1 MKLDHLSEVLNFIG
15 GERIPAI
22 SGKTLSNPEPATGK
36 LLGTLPASNA
46 DDVSRAVEAANE
58 AKASWGEL
66 SPEVR
71 GFHLENL
78 ARGIEENLEAFARA
92 ESIDNGKPIAVSKSL
107 DIPRAAANLRF
118 FAGAA
123 RFQHEEAFRTRLPG
137 DDLLNVTVSRPVGIA
152 GCISPWNLPLYLFTW
167 KIAPALAAG
176 CTVVGKP
183 SEVTPVTADLL
194 ARVAIEVGFPP
205 GVLNIVHGTGPETGS
220 AIVEHPQIPAISF
233 TGGTATGASIAH
245 QAAPIFKKT
254 LLELGGKNPTIIMED
269 AELDAA
275 VEGAFRA
282 AYSNQGQ
289 ICLCGSRILVHES
302 KMDEVTSRLQKRI
315 NEMVIGDP
323 LEESTMMGSL
333 VSESHLEKVE
343 SCLQTARDEGGEIL
357 VGGERLSPEGR
368 CSSGYF
374 LTPALIRGLP
384 HSAETNQQEIFGPV
398 ATLTPFANEEE
409 ALHLA
414 NDVRYGLSASLWT
427 SNVDRALRMSEKIE
441 AGTVW
446 VNTWMKRD
454 LRTVFGGVKDSG
466 LGREGGSESLRF
478 FQEPTNIC
486 LRFNSSR

>member
-1 MKLDHLSEVLNFIG
+1 MKLDHLSEVLNYIG
-15 GERIPAI
+15 GERVPSV
-22 SGKTLSNPEPATGK
+22 SGKTIDNHEPATGK
-36 LLGTLPASNA
+36 TLGTLPAS
-46 DDVSRAVEAANE
+46 EAADVDKAVSS
-58 AKASWGEL
+58 AKQALGSWGQL

-71 GFHLENL
+71 GFHMEKL
-78 ARGIEENLEAFARA
+78 AQGIEENLDAFARA

-137 DDLLNVTVSRPVGIA
+137 DDLLNVTVSRPVGVA

-176 CTVVGKP
+176 CTIVGKP

-194 ARVAIEVGFPP
+194 AKVAIDVGFPP
-205 GVLNIVHGTGPETGS
+205 GVLNIVHGTGPDTGS
-220 AIVEHPQIPAISF
+220 AIVGHPDVPAISF
-233 TGGTATGASIAH
+233 TGGTSTGAMIAS
-245 QAAPIFKKT
+245 QAAPSFKKT
-254 LLELGGKNPTIIMED
+254 LLELGGKNPTIIMDD
-269 AELDAA
+269 ANVEAA

-302 KMDEVTSRLQKRI
+302 LIDEVADRLKKRI
-315 NEMVIGDP
+315 SEMAVGDP
-323 LEESTMMGSL
+323 LEESTMMGAL
-333 VSESHLEKVE
+333 VSGAHRDKVE
-343 SCLQTARDEGGEIL
+343 ACLQTAREEGGEFL
-357 VGGERLSPEGR
+357 TGGERISPEGR
-368 CSSGYF
+368 CSEGYF
-374 LTPALIRGLP
+374 LSPALIRGLP
-384 HSAETNQQEIFGPV
+384 HSAQTNQQEIFGPV

-427 SNVDRALRMSEKIE
+427 TNVDRALRMSEKIE

-486 LRFNSSR
+486 LRFDSR